1 MTRVSFEAALRRFGC
16 SILTPGS
23 AIAQRPYNL
32 AAVRAAIARA
42 LCMRAWRN
50 W

>member
-1 MTRVSFEAALRRFGC
+1 LRFGC

-32 AAVRAAIARA
+32 AAVRAAIAVRA
-42 LCMRAWRN
+42 ALRAWRN